1 LLNSSFL
8 ELRVSPGVCLDPAGA
23 TLQQQE
29 STVRGA
35 EQQALLEHVRRL
47 FAEAGLAVVNNAAAV
62 ATTAK
67 RLIQGD
73 VAR

>member
-8 ELRVSPGVCLDPAGA
+8 EIRESPGVCPDPAGA

-47 FAEAGLAVVNNAAAV
+47 FAKAGLAVVNVAAAI
-62 ATTAK
+62 ATTAR
-67 RLIQGD
+67 RLILGD
-73 VAR
+73 VAG